1 VVTPLKLVPGARSS
15 GQQVADRAASYIV
28 ADVLSDRS
36 ARSITFGLASPLA
49 ARFWAA
55 VKTGT
60 SKDMRDNWCI
70 GFSQRYTVGVWVG
83 NFDGSAMWDVSGV
96 TGAAPLWLEVMNYLH
111 PAGSVAPPVPAGVET
126 ARVDFEPAVEAPR
139 DELFVAGTAMAH
151 VEAKAPEKKSSR
163 STPTSRAS
171 SSACASKLWGQAPMR
186 SGD

>member
-1 VVTPLKLVPGARSS
+1 AYRALANGGVVTPLKLVPGARSS

-96 TGAAPLWLEVMNYLH
+96 TGAAPRWLEVMERLH
-111 PAGSVAPPVPAGVET
+111 GGGGGAPSAPPGVET
-126 ARVDFEPAVEAPR
+126 ALVQFDPAVEATR
-139 DELFVAGTAMAH
+139 EEVFLEGTAESFVA
-151 VEAKAPEKKSSR
+151 AKPE
-163 STPTSRAS
+163 
-171 SSACASKLWGQAPMR
+171 
-186 SGD
+186 